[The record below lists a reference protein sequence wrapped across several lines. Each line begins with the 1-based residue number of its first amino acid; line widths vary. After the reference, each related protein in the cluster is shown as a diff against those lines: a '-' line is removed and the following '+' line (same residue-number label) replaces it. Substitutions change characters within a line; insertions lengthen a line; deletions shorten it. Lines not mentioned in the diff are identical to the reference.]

1 MGLFD
6 NESDI
11 SIVFAFGRAIQM
23 TTADRP
29 PGLISTLHTEL
40 LNRNLWV
47 ELMMSM
53 TTPYARSLM
62 LAVQMDKAQAT
73 KQTRSS
79 HA

>member
-11 SIVFAFGRAIQM
+11 SIVFAFGRAIQL
-23 TTADRP
+23 TPSQRI
-29 PGLISTLHTEL
+29 PGLISELHAEL
-40 LNRNLWV
+40 LRRNLWV

-53 TTPYARSLM
+53 TAPYSRSLL
-62 LAVQMDKAQAT
+62 LAVQMDKAAAA
-73 KQTRSS
+73 KESRRS

>member
-23 TTADRP
+23 NTPDRP
-29 PGLISTLHTEL
+29 PGLISTLHNEL
-40 LNRNLWV
+40 VRRSLWV

-53 TTPYARSLM
+53 TAPYARSLL

-73 KQTRSS
+73 KLNRV
-79 HA
+79 